1 MTMIW
6 MILAAWL
13 VPAIASYLLVSIYS
27 KEWYVEDKDLVT
39 LIPGVNIIV
48 LGLVLIILLDEYII
62 NRRIEN
68 DCEDYDED

>member
-1 MTMIW
+1 MIW

-27 KEWYVEDKDLVT
+27 KEWYVEDMDLVT
-39 LIPGVNIIV
+39 LLPGVNIIV

-62 NRRIEN
+62 NRRVEN